1 MARLRWASPLLLLLV
16 EGIWL
21 ANASL
26 LCYRCALPRMSAS
39 DRNADLP
46 ASHAPFFP
54 PDADE
59 ATLKKRFKELAVDM
73 HPDRMGSDA
82 PEDAV
87 ERFQTLSEEYNRLLD
102 ECQTQD
108 QRETLRAGWKA
119 MGGLMTIIAV
129 GSTEPALAVA
139 MVGSLGSVAL
149 LSALAD
155 TLVPSALPS
164 SSAVKALQPEGAD
177 GEYSAPPP
185 RTLAQLYAD
194 LDAAIERQSYD
205 EAAGVKA
212 AIDEASNRQAS
223 IDEAR
228 QMKAAMQ
235 AGEEAAAARAA
246 EAAATATEA
255 AATEAAATEAAAT
268 DVAELTP
275 IPLPEGLEAWGC
287 DAALWG
293 TMRQWRRKRL
303 LNLLARGHEERGRM
317 RIRRYRQTYD
327 ETASV

>member
-1 MARLRWASPLLLLLV
+1 
-16 EGIWL
+16 
-21 ANASL
+21 
-26 LCYRCALPRMSAS
+26 MSAS
-39 DRNADLP
+39 DRSADLP

-59 ATLKKRFKELAVDM
+59 ATLKKRFKELAVDL

-82 PEDAV
+82 PDDAV
-87 ERFQTLSEEYNRLLD
+87 ERFQTLSAEYHRLLH
-102 ECQTQD
+102 ECQTAD

-129 GSTEPALAVA
+129 ASTEPALAVA

-155 TLVPSALPS
+155 TLVPAALPNS
-164 SSAVKALQPEGAD
+164 SLKALQPEGA
-177 GEYSAPPP
+177 GGSAHSAPPP

-194 LDAAIERQSYD
+194 LDAAIERHSYD

-212 AIDEASNRQAS
+212 RIDEASHRQAS

-235 AGEEAAAARAA
+235 AVEVAAAARAA
-246 EAAATATEA
+246 ETEA
-255 AATEAAATEAAAT
+255 AARAATE
-268 DVAELTP
+268 ETP
-275 IPLPEGLEAWGC
+275 SALPAGLEAWGC

-293 TMRQWRRKRL
+293 KMRHWRRKRL
-303 LNLLARGHEERGRM
+303 LNLLARGHEERGRQ
-317 RIRRYRQTYD
+317 RIRRYRQAYD
-327 ETASV
+327 ETASVSG